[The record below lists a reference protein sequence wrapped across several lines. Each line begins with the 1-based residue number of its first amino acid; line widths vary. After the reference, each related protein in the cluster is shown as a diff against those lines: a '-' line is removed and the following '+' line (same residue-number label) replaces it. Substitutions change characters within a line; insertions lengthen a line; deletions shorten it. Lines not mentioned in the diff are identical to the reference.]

1 MIEQR
6 IREIEATLSQSERI
20 PPESKEELSR
30 LLADLKAEVQALTET
45 HQSQADSIAKHAHI
59 SAETAVREKKDA
71 HEVEAAL
78 EGLNDSVKEFETS
91 HPRLTETVNRLA
103 NMLSNMGI

>member
-20 PPESKEELSR
+20 PPEAKKELTG

-45 HQSQADSIAKHAHI
+45 HRPQADSITEHAHR
-59 SAETAVREKKDA
+59 SAKTAVHEKRDA
-71 HEVEAAL
+71 REVEAAL
-78 EGLNDSVKEFETS
+78 QGLNDSVKEFETS

-103 NMLSNMGI
+103 TTLSNMGI